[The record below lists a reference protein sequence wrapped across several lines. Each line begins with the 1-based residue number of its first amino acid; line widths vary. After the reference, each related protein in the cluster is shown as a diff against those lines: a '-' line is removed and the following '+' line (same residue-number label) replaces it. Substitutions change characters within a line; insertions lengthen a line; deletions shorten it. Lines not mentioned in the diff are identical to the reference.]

1 MIVRRAS
8 PVRGALAT
16 PLPARHAARMK
27 SSRRWLWL
35 VVALAAAV
43 ALAVAGPLRSYVFQ
57 SNLHAVIPGQVYRS
71 AQPSESDIDRWV
83 PELGLRSIVNLRG
96 AKGKDDR
103 KWLAEERE
111 ATTRN
116 GIEHVS
122 LRMSSDDIP
131 PAQTLRELVNI
142 LDTAPRPL
150 LLHCRAGAERSGLA
164 SAVAVLLNGG
174 DLATAHA
181 EFALDKG
188 FVYVVNPR
196 LPRVLD
202 DYEAWLAGQPTTP
215 ERFRTWV
222 TTEYAPYFYRARIE
236 PIDAPARITAGAP
249 SELRVRVTNTSRQ
262 AIPFQATPDR
272 GVHLGAHLRP
282 RDGGEPIELRAGMI
296 DLQLAPGAATELTL
310 PLPPIAAPGRYEV
323 EVDLVD
329 EGVKWFQAL
338 GSQPLT
344 LPIEVA
350 AAP

>member
-1 MIVRRAS
+1 M
-8 PVRGALAT
+8 
-16 PLPARHAARMK
+16 
-27 SSRRWLWL
+27 RRWLWL
-35 VVALAAAV
+35 VAALIVAVGLAI
-43 ALAVAGPLRSYVFQ
+43 AGPLRSYVFD

-71 AQPSESDIDRWV
+71 AQPSEAEIDRWV

-103 KWLAEERE
+103 RWLAEERE
-111 ATTRN
+111 ATSRN

-131 PAQTLRELVNI
+131 PAQTLRELVRI

-164 SAVAVLLNGG
+164 SAIAVLLNGG
-174 DLATAHA
+174 DLAAAHA

-188 FVYVVNPR
+188 FVYLVNPR

-202 DYEAWLAGQPTTP
+202 EYELWLAGQPSTP
-215 ERFRTWV
+215 DRFRTWA
-222 TTEYAPYFYRARIE
+222 TNEYVPYFYRARIE
-236 PIDAPARITAGAP
+236 PIDAPTRIATGTVT
-249 SELRVRVTNTSRQ
+249 ELRVRVTNTSRQ
-262 AIPFQATPDR
+262 PIRFSAAHDH
-272 GVHLGAHLRP
+272 GVHLGAKVHAV
-282 RDGGEPIELRAGMI
+282 GGAEPIELRTGLI
-296 DLQLAPGAATELTL
+296 DLELAPGATTELSL
-310 PLPPIAAPGRYEV
+310 PLPPTLSPGHYDV

-338 GSQPLT
+338 GSQPLH

-350 AAP
+350 ASP